1 MFGRTTILGAI
12 ALAAILASAST
23 AEAKARL
30 KPMASCPV
38 AKAVES
44 FRITGARGEFEGVS
58 SEYQWLATNRPGWKR
73 TEQALLFKG
82 NKAYDLLTIVKGRKK
97 QVICFDITAF
107 FGKRDF

>member
-1 MFGRTTILGAI
+1 MFKRTVLLASI
-12 ALAAILASAST
+12 ALVAAMASATS
-23 AEAKARL
+23 AEAKVRL
-30 KPMASCPV
+30 KPINCPV

-44 FRITGARGEFEGVS
+44 FRITGARGELEGVR
-58 SEYQWLATNRPGWKR
+58 SEYQWLGANRPGWKR
-73 TEQALLFKG
+73 TEQALVFKG